1 MPRGAI
7 QITLRLS
14 SRGWFSIALRHLCLS
29 IQAIVI
35 VNLYQTQTIAFH
47 TLGMAKT
54 DSRLWKIK
62 TFTVG
67 WSAVHGK
74 VPTSMK
80 EDYFT

>member
-54 DSRLWKIK
+54 GSRLWKIK
-62 TFTVG
+62 PSPWDG
-67 WSAVHGK
+67 LQ
-74 VPTSMK
+74 SMGR
-80 EDYFT
+80 YQLA